1 MSGVPARPDLPATPS
16 LPDKIVALDEALAA
30 VPHAFGGALALA
42 YYADPRATVDI
53 DINVFVPA
61 QECAAVLRELPGGIA
76 QPTGTRDAIVRD
88 GQVRLWWDETPVD
101 LFFDYAPVHA
111 DAARHR
117 QNVPFA
123 GASIPVLGP
132 VELAVFKAMFDRTRD
147 WADLEAMLAA
157 GTLDVDSVAAS
168 LREMLGKDEARLSRL
183 EEAVRRARQT

>member
-1 MSGVPARPDLPATPS
+1 MTLAERILVLHR
-16 LPDKIVALDEALAA
+16 ALAA
-30 VPHAFGGALALA
+30 AEVPHAFGGAIALA
-42 YYADPRATVDI
+42 YWTLDPRGTGDI

-61 QECAAVLRELPGGIA
+61 QECAAVLRELPAGIA
-76 QPTGTRDAIVRD
+76 QPPATHDAIVHD

-111 DAARHR
+111 DAARHH
-117 QNVPFA
+117 QTVPFA

-147 WADLEAMLAA
+147 WADLEAMVAA
-157 GTLDVDSVAAS
+157 GTLDVDSVAVG

-183 EEAVRRARQT
+183 EDLVRRARETPTREG